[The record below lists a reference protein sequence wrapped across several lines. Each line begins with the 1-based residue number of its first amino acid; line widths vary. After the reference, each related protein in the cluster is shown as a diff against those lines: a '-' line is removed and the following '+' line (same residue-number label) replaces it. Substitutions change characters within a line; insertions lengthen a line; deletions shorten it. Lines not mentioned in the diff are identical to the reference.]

1 MAITTTQSHR
11 VPMTERMHMPRTR
24 GAASG
29 FLLILLGVWGGII
42 PFIGPV
48 FDYAYTPNNSW
59 YFTMGRL
66 WLEILP
72 AGAAVLG
79 GLMILGSA
87 NRATASV
94 GGWLAA
100 AGGAWFVVGPIF
112 STLWNGGVPQ
122 AGTPVGVSTLGR
134 VVQEIG
140 FFAGL
145 GVCIVFLAAMA
156 LGRTSVVG
164 IRDIRTHRLVPTV
177 DDDYQTEPMRTSAP
191 AARSTTPSQRRP
203 ETVDDRVT
211 SDSSSTARNE

>member
-1 MAITTTQSHR
+1 MAITTQSHR

-42 PFIGPV
+42 PFIGPI
-48 FDYAYTPNNSW
+48 FDYAYTPDSSW

-72 AGAAVLG
+72 AAAAVLG

-112 STLWNGGVPQ
+112 SELWNGGAPQ

-134 VVQEIG
+134 VVQEVG

-164 IRDIRTHRLVPTV
+164 IRDLRTHRLVPTE
-177 DDDYQTEPMRTSAP
+177 DDGGSQAEPLRTGAP
-191 AARSTTPSQRRP
+191 TARSTTPSQRRR
-203 ETVDDRVT
+203 ETLDDRVT
-211 SDSSSTARNE
+211 SDSSSTSRNE